1 MKNESLQIL
10 EVAMKLR
17 EVFPCRAE
25 VGFNGSTVTLVRNC
39 LIPYS

>member
-17 EVFPCRAE
+17 KEFPCRADF
-25 VGFNGSTVTLVRNC
+25 GFNGSTVTVNPCIRDLW
-39 LIPYS
+39 